1 MLRKL
6 LILGVCAGTSASIP
20 ILYESNRET
29 VHKLLKAAAAKK
41 PEATAAAQ
49 APQAASGIL
58 SGRKVQI
65 APDARGHF
73 LADFKVNGRRVAAMV
88 DTGATYVVLNR
99 STARS
104 LGIALN
110 PADFKYKVDTANGTT
125 HAASARLADV
135 NIGRIHVEN
144 VEAAVLE
151 DSAIDDVLIGMSFL
165 KRLDRYAV
173 ENNALVLVQ

>member
-20 ILYESNRET
+20 IVYQNNSES
-29 VHKLLKAAAAKK
+29 VHALLKAAAGSK
-41 PEATAAAQ
+41 PEAAPKAAQ
-49 APQAASGIL
+49 AGPAAL
-58 SGRKVQI
+58 SGRKVRI

-73 LADFKVNGRRVAAMV
+73 FADFKVNGHRVAAMV

-104 LGIALN
+104 LGLALN
-110 PADFKYKVDTANGTT
+110 SADFKYKVDTANGTT
-125 HAASARLADV
+125 HAASVTLAEV

-151 DSAIDDVLIGMSFL
+151 DSAISDVLIGMSFL
-165 KRLDRYAV
+165 KQLDRYAV
-173 ENNALVLVQ
+173 ENNALVLAQ